1 VPKIQVSQEETIAG
15 IENDRIKLA
24 LQDKQIS
31 GQLELGRSQQSLG
44 KAPGGLKESTMKR
57 EYGMTGNNK
66 ED

>member
-1 VPKIQVSQEETIAG
+1 M
-15 IENDRIKLA
+15 ENDRIKLA

-57 EYGMTGNNK
+57 EYGMKSNNQ
-66 ED
+66 E